1 MVNLYQGDCLEVLKT
16 LPDNSVD
23 LLLTD
28 PPYVLNTKGG
38 WNCKQENEIK

>member
-38 WNCKQENEIK
+38 VEL